1 MVRARRTRRAAAE
14 DLYRTCKQ
22 AGTCPPD
29 VINKIERKTVADKIL
44 QWGAAGTF
52 FGGLGIGTGSGRG
65 GATGYIPL
73 GGRGGGAGGVNIGAG
88 GRTVRPPVPVDA
100 LGATD
105 ILPVDA
111 LDPAVVPLVDG
122 SATDVSVIEPG
133 LDAARPPPVEL
144 PGGVDAGD
152 IELQPLPGV
161 GVSSDTTVDGFTVAV
176 LHVPP
181 EATPPTR
188 SSVSW
193 SQFSNPAFEVAPD
206 SSHSYGE
213 TSSAHNIFVTEGSDG
228 ISVGEEI
235 PMTEFRTSTPRP
247 REPIS
252 RRRGGYPRRLYERV
266 RVQSSDFYTRPGG
279 LVEFGFDNP
288 AYDDTTIQFEPPTRP
303 LAAPDPDFTDV
314 TRLGRPFFTER
325 DGRVTINRYGSRA
338 GIQTRSG
345 LRIGSQV
352 HFFHDLSD
360 ITPHEEI
367 ELSTL
372 GESSDPLP
380 ITLSDSSVD
389 PVVEAADVAMDEDA
403 FESISLDSL
412 TSADLESRAESSWE
426 VLQQE
431 DAPLI
436 SGRLTFSQGRNRQVS
451 LEVIVRP
458 STAGG
463 PVDSGDSGVYIDYSP
478 YVPGRKAPRPRPVDP
493 RVVVFYYG
501 GVDYSLHPSLLFRRR
516 RRKRRRHA
524 F

>member
-88 GRTVRPPVPVDA
+88 GRTIRPPVPVDA

-105 ILPVDA
+105 VLPVDA

-133 LDAARPPPVEL
+133 LDATRPPPVE
-144 PGGVDAGD
+144 PPSG
-152 IELQPLPGV
+152 GV
-161 GVSSDTTVDGFTVAV
+161 GVEEIELHPVPDVGVSTDRTVDGYTVAV

-181 EATPPTR
+181 EATPPSR

-206 SSHSYGE
+206 SSHSFGE

-228 ISVGEEI
+228 ISVGEDI
-235 PMTEFRTSTPRP
+235 PLTEFRTSTPRP
-247 REPIS
+247 REPAP

-266 RVQSSDFYTRPGG
+266 RVQSSDFYTRPGA

-288 AYDDTTIQFEPPTRP
+288 AFEDTLEFEPPTRP
-303 LAAPDPDFTDV
+303 LAAPDPDFTDI
-314 TRLGRPFFTER
+314 TRLSRPFFTESE
-325 DGRVTINRYGSRA
+325 GRVTIHRYGSRA
-338 GIQTRSG
+338 GVQTRSG

-367 ELSTL
+367 ELATL

-380 ITLSDSSVD
+380 ITLTDSSVD
-389 PVVEAADVAMDEDA
+389 TVVQAADVAMDEDA

-412 TSADLESRAESSWE
+412 TSIDLESRAESSWE
-426 VLQQE
+426 LLQQE

-436 SGRLTFSQGRNRQVS
+436 SGRLTFGQGRNRQVS

-463 PVDSGDSGVYIDYSP
+463 PVDAGDSGVYVDYNDD
-478 YVPGRKAPRPRPVDP
+478 VPRKAPRPRPVDP
-493 RVVVFYYG
+493 RVVVIYYG
-501 GVDYSLHPSLLFRRR
+501 GVDYSLHPSLMFRRR
-516 RRKRRRHA
+516 RRRRRRRA
-524 F
+524 S